1 MRLVPPNIARCM
13 SPEDRAKY
21 VPGEAIGSEAQE
33 QGKFA
38 RALKEWQAAGKLR
51 YNWDSTAKKR
61 TGCVGWPDFTVVLP
75 GPKTLFFEL
84 KSAQG
89 ELSPPQRVMMA
100 FLKENRHRVF
110 LVRSGAEAIRRVA
123 LELAIV

>member
-1 MRLVPPNIARCM
+1 MRLVPPNIVRLM
-13 SPEDRAKY
+13 EPEDRQKY

-33 QGKFA
+33 QGKLA

-61 TGCVGWPDFTVVLP
+61 TGCAGWPDFTVVLP

-100 FLKENRHRVF
+100 WLEQNRHKAFV
-110 LVRSGAEAIRRVA
+110 VHSGAEAIRIVA
-123 LELAIV
+123 LELSIV

>member
-1 MRLVPPNIARCM
+1 MKLVPPNIARCM
-13 SPEDRAKY
+13 SPEDRQKY
-21 VPGEAIGSEAQE
+21 VPGEAIGTESEE
-33 QGKFA
+33 QGKLA
-38 RALKEWQAAGKLR
+38 RALKEWQTAGKLR
-51 YNWDSTAKKR
+51 YNWDSTAKRR

-100 FLKENRHRVF
+100 WLEQNRHKAFV
-110 LVRSGAEAIRRVA
+110 VRSGAEAIRIVA
-123 LELAIV
+123 LELAFV